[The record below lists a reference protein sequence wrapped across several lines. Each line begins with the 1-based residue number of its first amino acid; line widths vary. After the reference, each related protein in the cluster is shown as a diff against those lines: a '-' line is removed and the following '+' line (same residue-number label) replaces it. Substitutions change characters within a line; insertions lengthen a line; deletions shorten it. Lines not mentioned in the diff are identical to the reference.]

1 MRMRK
6 INYKLKIAIIGKEPT
21 GNDLILKCLK
31 KLGINRQEGVL
42 ESFVFQ
48 IMHKYIPI
56 KIHVKQ
62 YETMNEVLSDLD
74 SVNGFD
80 FLFLVLNIY
89 DEDSLNDYEKQLYED
104 LCNEISFRGSSLLIA
119 FDMKSIKNET
129 SINEVRISRHRL
141 IRKCNE
147 LGLEFCFEIIDPNKD
162 LHDLFKKVFEDS
174 LTKFKIS
181 NPELYEKVKEFGL
194 NSSEK
199 VEKI

>member
-1 MRMRK
+1 MRK

-21 GNDLILKCLK
+21 GNELILRCLK
-31 KLGINRQEGVL
+31 KLAINRQEGAL
-42 ESFVFQ
+42 ESLVFQ
-48 IMHKYIPI
+48 IIHKYIPI

-62 YETMNEVLSDLD
+62 YDTMNGVLSDLD
-74 SVNGFD
+74 YVNGFD

-89 DEDSLNDYEKQLYED
+89 DDDSLNDYEKHLYKE
-104 LCNEISFRGSSLLIA
+104 LCNEINFRGSSVLIA
-119 FDMKSIKNET
+119 FDLKSTKNDS

-147 LGLEFCFEIIDPNKD
+147 LGLEYCFEIKDPNKD
-162 LHDLFKKVFEDS
+162 LYDLFKKILEDS
-174 LTKFKIS
+174 VTKFKIS
-181 NPELYEKVKEFGL
+181 NPELYEKVKGFGL